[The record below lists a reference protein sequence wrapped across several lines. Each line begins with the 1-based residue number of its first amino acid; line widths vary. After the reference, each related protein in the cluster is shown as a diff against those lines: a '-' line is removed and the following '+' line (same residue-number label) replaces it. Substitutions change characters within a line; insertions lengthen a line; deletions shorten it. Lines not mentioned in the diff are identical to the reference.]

1 MGDAAAEQ
9 SIERVIEAH
18 GEELFGQALSEL
30 RNFLGSL
37 GIEVDGRTIDVVFAI
52 EATQLD
58 VRLVV
63 QDSDGEP
70 AIEDGLTVLR
80 FDIVQ
85 LAERYPDCDVGW

>member
-1 MGDAAAEQ
+1 MGDAAAEH

-18 GEELFGQALSEL
+18 GEELFGQAMSEL
-30 RNFLGSL
+30 KNFLGAL
-37 GIEVDGRTIDVVFAI
+37 RVDVDSKPIDVVFAI

-63 QDSDGEP
+63 QDTAGEP
-70 AIEDGLTVLR
+70 TIADGLTVLR

-85 LAERYPDCDVGW
+85 LAERFPDCDVGW